1 QVSSDAAGVL
11 DFVQVGTWLSGGVK
25 YREPLAGESIRL
37 ASELQPFLPGKR
49 ARSRALGR
57 QIMKRHVVR
66 FSFLALAIVF
76 CVAIKAPAQVA
87 GRQVLC
93 PGDPIPVGWIK
104 VDERPDASSCD
115 NADVVWVVETF
126 TNKAPGS
133 AMVIC
138 ADQPTPGG

>member
-1 QVSSDAAGVL
+1 
-11 DFVQVGTWLSGGVK
+11 
-25 YREPLAGESIRL
+25 
-37 ASELQPFLPGKR
+37 
-49 ARSRALGR
+49 
-57 QIMKRHVVR
+57 MKRHVVR

-138 ADQPTPGG
+138 ADQPTPGGWETLGIATSTGQCGGAGASTGNIKSIRRIV